1 MGSSVES
8 RFFGQVA
15 WLIVTFVFAILG
27 TYGSPWM
34 HFLVGFS
41 GFMFV
46 LGAAGWCL
54 CAAPLV
60 DRRHVLQP
68 HRHARARSHLRLL
81 VLPLA
86 RGCRRDRP
94 FGGGD
99 LLEQLD
105 PRLTSRTANSWK
117 SLVWSQKPT
126 GLF

>member
-46 LGAAGWCL
+46 LGAAGW
-54 CAAPLV
+54 AYVP
-60 DRRHVLQP
+60 RRSSTEGMFFSLI
-68 HRHARARSHLRLL
+68 ATL
-81 VLPLA
+81 VLGLIFGFWFFHWLGA
-86 RGCRRDRP
+86 VVVIALSVVAIFLSNSTRD
-94 FGGGD
+94 
-99 LLEQLD
+99 
-105 PRLTSRTANSWK
+105 
-117 SLVWSQKPT
+117 
-126 GLF
+126 